1 MVLSRC
7 AAALLLV
14 LVAGCG
20 RDAAAGPE
28 NVEVSVGPQQVAV
41 RPVQYCLDGD
51 GQRYSS
57 SPPIL
62 EVSPDATITLT
73 VPDSVAERGWSVQ
86 VFDEGL
92 EETLGEV
99 DVPEGEAV
107 LDEINT
113 SDVVPPAFYLVV
125 VEDKGGDC
133 GEFSG
138 AWPVGFLRAGGDL
151 SGTPSGSSPPAG

>member
-1 MVLSRC
+1 VSRSLVVL
-7 AAALLLV
+7 LLLV
-14 LVAGCG
+14 LAGCG
-20 RDAAAGPE
+20 STEAAGP
-28 NVEVSVGPQQVAV
+28 PDAQVAVGAQELSV

-51 GQRYSS
+51 GQRYSTT
-57 SPPIL
+57 PPII
-62 EVSPDATITLT
+62 EVSPDSPISLT
-73 VPDSVAERGWSVQ
+73 VPESVAEQGWSVQ
-86 VFDEGL
+86 VFDEKL
-92 EETLGEV
+92 EEPIGEV
-99 DVPEGEAV
+99 DVPEGESV

-151 SGTPSGSSPPAG
+151 SGTPSSSAPPAG